1 MHVIHGTWIP
11 EDTHEFIQKGAF
23 YLWVETDTPMG
34 ESRSRAGTVHP
45 RHLGQSA
52 LSTFLTE
59 KLGLRE
65 FAPGALARTLSTKYF
80 LLPTAAGKPAPCF
93 ELLRYVDEEEP
104 IEFDLAP
111 WQVSCYQVTDIIATL
126 NDIHFIALHA
136 AEDFQLG
143 ADLLFWYQYSQAIK
157 GIIAKDQYIPA
168 QKYQE
173 IVSPP
178 INRGATTREKRAK
191 NSPSFEI
198 HPAWELLSDTYETTI
213 QRYVAAMP
221 GVCAAGLNSP
231 DEAGLL
237 DKEPLLRHFSE
248 CLLHDI
254 VTGTPFT
261 GKFDDQ
267 IANTFLYRGVY
278 PYRPVLSQASPE
290 DTLKDYKHWL
300 AWRANFTR
308 AHTETG
314 FTLCFRL
321 EEAPST
327 DIDNWRLHFLVA
339 SRRDPSLKLNLDDY
353 WYLDAQART
362 EVIRHFGQDF
372 EKNLLLALGY
382 AARIY
387 PKVWDGL
394 ATDRPTGCRLTL
406 DEAFAFLKESAWVLG
421 DAGYTVIV
429 PAWWTPDGRR
439 RTKVRLKTA
448 LRSPKGTAAVSH
460 GHFSL
465 STIIA
470 YEYQLSI
477 GGQVVSEEEWQ
488 QLVNAK
494 TPLVQFRGQWM
505 ELDRDKMQQ
514 LLEFW
519 QTHQHEEP
527 EITLLDMLKI
537 GAESEDD
544 LEWDY
549 DEGLRD
555 MLSRLND
562 KNAFAPIPDPH
573 ALQGSL
579 REYQKRGVAWLQYL
593 ESLGLNPCLADDMGL
608 GKTLEVI
615 ARLLKEREEAG
626 SVPPTLVIA
635 PTSVL
640 GNWRKE
646 IERFAPQL
654 RTLVHQGSTRLK
666 DKQAFEEACQ
676 AHDVV
681 LTSFALAR
689 LDEKLLQSLKWHRV
703 VVDEAQNIKNPHAAQ
718 TRAILKLAAPRRLA
732 LTGTPVENRMRDLW
746 SIFNFLNPGYLGKEA
761 QFRKTFELPIQK
773 NNDLAMSATLKKLVE
788 PFILRR
794 VKTDKRIID
803 DLPEKIEQKMYCT
816 LSSEQASLYEAVVK
830 DVTEQLDEAEGI
842 QRKGLIL
849 STLLKLKQICNHPAQ
864 FLQDGSA
871 FTTERSHKLQR
882 LGEMVEEVIDSGE
895 SALIFTQFT
904 EIGGELE
911 RYLAHTLHYNTYY
924 LHGGTSVAR
933 RERMI
938 TEFQDP
944 ETEPS
949 VFILSLR
956 AGGVGLNLTKA
967 NHVFHFDR
975 WWNPAVEDQATDRAF
990 RIGQRKNVFVHKF
1003 VAMGTMEERIDA
1015 MIEDKKRL
1023 SSLVVGA
1030 DESWLT
1036 ELDNDTFKDLIALR
1050 RSAVLE

>member
-1 MHVIHGTWIP
+1 MHIIHGTWIP

-23 YLWVETDTPMG
+23 YLWVETDTPPG
-34 ESRSRAGTVHP
+34 ASRSRAGAVHP
-45 RHLGQSA
+45 RHLAQSA
-52 LSTFLTE
+52 LAAFLIE

-65 FAPGALARTLSTKYF
+65 SAPGALARTLCTKYF

-104 IEFDLAP
+104 IEFDLQP
-111 WQVSCYQVTDIIATL
+111 WQVCCYQVPDTIATL
-126 NDIHFIALHA
+126 NDIHFMALNA

-143 ADLLFWYQYSQAIK
+143 TDFLFWHQYSQALK
-157 GIIAKDQYIPA
+157 GIIARDQYIPA
-168 QKYQE
+168 LKYQE
-173 IVSPP
+173 IASPV
-178 INRGATTREKRAK
+178 INRGAAARGKRAK
-191 NSPSFEI
+191 SASSFEI
-198 HPAWELLSDTYETTI
+198 HHTWELLSDTYETAI
-213 QRYVAAMP
+213 LPYVAAMP
-221 GVCAAGLNSP
+221 GVCAAGLNTP
-231 DEAGLL
+231 DEAALL
-237 DKEPLLRHFSE
+237 DQESLLRHFSE

-261 GKFDDQ
+261 AKFDGQ
-267 IANTFLYRGVY
+267 IENTLLYKCLY
-278 PYRPVLSQASPE
+278 PSRPALWHATTDELEDYR
-290 DTLKDYKHWL
+290 HWL
-300 AWRANFTR
+300 AWRRNLTR
-308 AHTETG
+308 AHTESG

-321 EEAPST
+321 EEASSD

-339 SRRDPSLKLNLDDY
+339 SRRDPSLKLSLDDY
-353 WYLDAQART
+353 WFLDAQARA
-362 EVIRHFGQDF
+362 EIIRHFGQDF

-387 PKVWDGL
+387 PKLWDGM
-394 ATDRPTGCRLTL
+394 ATDHPTGCHLTL
-406 DEAFAFLKESAWVLG
+406 DEAFAFLKENAWVLG

-429 PAWWTPDGRR
+429 PAWWTPGGRR

-448 LRSPKGTAAVSH
+448 LRSPKGTAAVSQ
-460 GHFSL
+460 GYFSL
-465 STIIA
+465 GAIIA
-470 YEYQLSI
+470 YEYQLSV
-477 GGQVVSEEEWQ
+477 GGQVVTEEEWQ
-488 QLVNAK
+488 QLVDAK

-514 LLEFW
+514 LLQFW
-519 QTHQHEEP
+519 QTHRDEEP

-537 GAESEDD
+537 GAEDEDD
-544 LEWDY
+544 LEWEY
-549 DEGLRD
+549 DASLQD
-555 MLSRLND
+555 MLSRLQN
-562 KNAFAPIPDPH
+562 KQAFAPIQDPRN
-573 ALQGSL
+573 LQGSL
-579 REYQKRGVAWLQYL
+579 RDYQKRGVSWLQYL
-593 ESLGLNPCLADDMGL
+593 EGLGLNPCLADDMGL

-615 ARLLKEREEAG
+615 AHLLKEREEAG

-654 RTLVHQGSTRLK
+654 RTLVHQGSARLK
-666 DKQAFEEACQ
+666 DKQQFAEACQ
-676 AHDVV
+676 ASDVV

-761 QFRKTFELPIQK
+761 QFRKAFELPIQK
-773 NNDLAMSATLKKLVE
+773 NNDLATSATLKKLVE

-830 DVTEQLDEAEGI
+830 DVTEQLNDAEGI

-871 FTTERSHKLQR
+871 FTTGRSHKLQR
-882 LGEMVEEVIDSGE
+882 LGEMIEEVIDSGE
-895 SALIFTQFT
+895 SSLIFTQFT

-911 RYLAHTLHYNTYY
+911 RHLAQVLHYNTYY
-924 LHGGTSVAR
+924 LHGGTSVPR

-938 TEFQDP
+938 AEFQDP

-949 VFILSLR
+949 MFILSLR

-975 WWNPAVEDQATDRAF
+975 WWNPSVEDQATDRAF

-1003 VAMGTMEERIDA
+1003 VAMGTLEERIDA

-1050 RSAVLE
+1050 SSAVLE